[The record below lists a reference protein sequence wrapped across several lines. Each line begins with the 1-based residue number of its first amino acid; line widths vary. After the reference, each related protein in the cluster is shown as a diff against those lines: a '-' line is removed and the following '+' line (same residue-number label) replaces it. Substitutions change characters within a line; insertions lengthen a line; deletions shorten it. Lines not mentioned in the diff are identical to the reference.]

1 MMSNENVLG
10 VEVPEEDDDVVGGVV
25 TDEPG
30 TIDNNTSVTVPSGT
44 ALGISGVPL
53 YSGAMSG
60 FDDWMSENGYDP
72 TKDYNDARA
81 ELEFDYETSMATY
94 GRKAEEL
101 AQMGL
106 TASGVSD
113 IYQLGAF
120 NSYLQAQNDLA
131 NKKITAMKQYRQEYN
146 KLLKENQ
153 ANFNTDKT
161 NAYNVG
167 LAMYNGQN
175 IEEVRTNLTN
185 QGYDA
190 SIIENV
196 VSSLSALDPNTL
208 PTVQQFNSD
217 VNAAYALGYEIY
229 NGKNA
234 DEVYNK
240 ITAAGYSAEVAQA
253 AKDKLTAIPESD
265 WGNLPAVKGFQNT
278 VDQAYAFGYELYNGE
293 NADEVYNKMIAK
305 GYSAE
310 VAQAAKDKLTAI
322 PESDWGNLPAV
333 KGFQN
338 TVDQAYA
345 FGYELYNGKNADE
358 VYNKMIAKGF
368 TAEVAQAAKDRLAAI
383 PESDWGNLPAVKGFQ
398 DTVDQAYAFGY
409 ELYHAVKK
417 ADGTVENNADEV
429 YNKMIAEGFSAEVA
443 QAAKDRL
450 AAIPESDWG
459 NLPAV
464 KADKEESEAQDKYD
478 ITNAVALWG
487 SSYSQED
494 EEKIR
499 NYYSD
504 WSKEKVDLL
513 IDRLNAFAGLTA
525 PSKEEIISDGA
536 AKLEALYDGS
546 ELSKENLRLLMKN
559 PEYKDYAPHI
569 EEIIGE
575 LDTRMRSRFESS
587 LNDFSNLGL
596 VDLSQTTFVNAI
608 ETARKIYGEG
618 TDEYKAA
625 LDKITQKANESITA
639 ALETEDGF
647 RNAYTLTGK
656 SKEEWMAMDDSDKMI
671 EILYAVG
678 RYFEYGIISKSQ
690 KQEYFESWFESELS
704 NLPADDS
711 SLSVLDEIQTQVN
724 EFKNEGVI
732 DDSLATHFSNQLRGA
747 KQTVR
752 NGLDKETTKYL
763 ATFNGTINN
772 VWDLIKFLGEVA
784 QKTVAGS

>member
-240 ITAAGYSAEVAQA
+240 ITAA
-253 AKDKLTAIPESD
+253 
-265 WGNLPAVKGFQNT
+265 
-278 VDQAYAFGYELYNGE
+278 
-293 NADEVYNKMIAK
+293 